1 MDKKDIASYNLEEL
15 TQEMKTLGEK
25 PFRARQI
32 YAWLHQKLA
41 GDFQE
46 MTDLSKALRERLEA
60 GYEIRKME
68 PVAHLISK
76 KDPTEKFLFE
86 LADGNQIESVLMKY
100 NYGNSACISSQAG
113 CRMGC
118 RFCASTSGGLNRSLR
133 TCLLYTSGGRAESSQ
148 GVCGGYEGRIEE
160 RESFHLKRRVEG
172 TNGGPA

>member
-15 TQEMKTLGEK
+15 TQEMKALGEK

-100 NYGNSACISSQAG
+100 NYGNSVCIFISGRLPDGVPVLRLHHRRAEPLSHDFGDAAPDLPDPEDHRRAG
-113 CRMGC
+113 LKHRGD
-118 RFCASTSGGLNRSLR
+118 GD
-133 TCLLYTSGGRAESSQ
+133 GRAA
-148 GVCGGYEGRIEE
+148 G
-160 RESFHLKRRVEG
+160 
-172 TNGGPA
+172 

>member
-46 MTDLSKALRERLEA
+46 MTDLSKALRERLETC
-60 GYEIRKME
+60 YEIRKME

-76 KDPTEKFLFE
+76 KDPT
-86 LADGNQIESVLMKY
+86 
-100 NYGNSACISSQAG
+100 
-113 CRMGC
+113 
-118 RFCASTSGGLNRSLR
+118 
-133 TCLLYTSGGRAESSQ
+133 
-148 GVCGGYEGRIEE
+148 
-160 RESFHLKRRVEG
+160 
-172 TNGGPA
+172 